1 MGFLGDLAG
10 QIDSQLS
17 LGENANHT
25 LDSVIS
31 GQNVKY
37 GSLGDFASKF
47 DQSSERRYVEEGY
60 LRRDPFNADPK
71 QFEILMQ
78 EPNATVFI
86 KKKMFSSIAENFRPD
101 YMDVDEKLY
110 YKTIKILFANKCAQ
124 ISALE
129 KLSKI
134 QSVTA
139 SAGSI
144 SETLFPIIITLAD
157 TIAAGGLPTGNN
169 LFGAFGGNPLGGS
182 DASKLLNIS
191 DQLRKI
197 SSFNVTNPSTTWL
210 VDSSNLFQSQFGKGT
225 GVIELSNFTTL
236 NTNVSV
242 DGIKNAGSFGLTIM
256 DPYEAMLITEWD
268 IEKAIADATNM
279 YKNSSVFQLA
289 GVGGSDQ
296 VISDKQAR
304 LNQIRS
310 ARGASPITIKVNPT
324 SLLGKR
330 VTAIFDRIGTELI
343 FNYDSSGGTGIP
355 GLGGFTGNGVSVSDD
370 YLKGGDIAGVDGLD
384 PSPSSIGIG
393 STGNV
398 RQLVSDSELSV
409 FNALITAIYT
419 KIQMEANSQNAFQI
433 TNKTTNYTRRKMRF
447 NFSGKLIIQP
457 MDIIHIYLSS
467 KSMFDN
473 KLLGGLSTMFNGFG
487 VLQGLNTIATD
498 IKNIGSLLNPKGSS
512 TLQAE
517 KTAYVGSSFPN
528 SLWALLRSQFINE
541 KEGTHV
547 FAGVVDNANDSWGEG
562 KFTVSVSGRDN
573 TVYFDQGKVN
583 FKPGVDVF
591 NGAIYDPLTPF
602 KSNFDTIS
610 TNAKDDSRELLDE
623 NKDLLGT
630 MADKRGLVKMKSGP
644 DAGKKLASDHFN
656 SNTFI
661 DTTTGFKNRV
671 LFAPD
676 GLVYKW
682 KEGIGVF
689 VQFGSSLDLND
700 PNKTGNPSTYL
711 EPFAGQDVMNV
722 ISLLITGQPYNYS
735 NFWRA
740 SNNLYGFGKD
750 QQSQQ
755 DSAHTYITS
764 LQNELTK
771 SNILWGN
778 FIPFKNLVIDEKS
791 FAYAQ
796 NAQFRVVQRN
806 RDLDAKI
813 EKLKDLNNQA
823 AIFGGAANALTN
835 EPKLFAPQF
844 EAIKSQVIELQKSV
858 QADVD
863 AITNEDYA
871 FNATAG
877 SAGPDATFD
886 YAENIDSSKAGIS
899 ASNPNSKKELRRQ
912 TNFLTRRMSYNVRA
926 NEDKNLFIVDD
937 TYDKDYDILAYNKS
951 LTDGIKLYNNDFNST
966 RDKIANTADLLNLEV
981 FADTQG
987 HIRVRPPQY
996 NRMPSSVFYR
1006 MMYLKQAYG
1015 IQVFPQFLDDLFSD
1029 QIDTLRKRIEI
1040 LEDLIRLDCAIVN
1053 GNTSAD
1059 DLKATDYILTGG
1071 GAASN
1076 TGASFAFISDQDS
1089 GQIVDINQLMHST
1102 NPDEENQVASFITDL
1117 SKDATSNKEIFPNT
1131 SRYTAII
1138 KSLTQQNLPNQ
1149 GYTLSNV
1156 PTFNA
1161 NSYVDQLISRIQTK
1175 SGTKINKKD
1184 YIVSDPGQANG
1195 LVLSTTATIDIFKIT
1210 KELQEKLQERQKVI
1224 RLFYSTLS
1232 NAKDFKSL
1240 DSNDKNLTNQ
1250 LLAPAIYGNSHI
1262 PEVFEHMIE
1271 DESYNDYGGN
1281 SGSRYIILRSQIR
1294 NIQITETPPE
1304 YTLVEVQGVLNTF
1317 SPDSL
1322 PDGLNSFPQGGN
1334 GLVTAAAVDYDMW
1347 RNYGFK
1353 NQAVVKVPFLSDP
1366 NSQCAPYASMILSR
1380 ARKNILRGSVTISG
1394 NEYMQPGEV
1403 VYLQDRGLLFYVTAV
1418 RHNFGFSNS
1427 FTTTLDLTYGHTPGE
1442 YIPTTMDV
1450 IGKMIYNNRDI
1461 AGYTVDRQS
1470 NSGNE
1475 TSLGVVQM
1483 DPNTLDTSVIP
1494 GASTE
1499 GDDSNTPQNSFAS
1512 FNKQTLD
1519 NIMFQ
1524 AAYLVN
1530 ANNSKGNNIVAH
1542 VELRIYY
1549 DDANPINDDL
1559 QNFANDARNVLIGQI
1574 NTTSSISMS
1583 AAPTNNQAFPSNS
1596 VSVIPINIDSTSDRR
1611 SPSQKAIDSARN
1623 QVSQNSGSIS
1633 LNILGGSS
1641 DRTTPTPSNDK
1652 LRAALFG
1659 YIVDCW
1665 LSFENVPAQSTG
1677 GS

>member
-1 MGFLGDLAG
+1 MGFLGELAN
-10 QIDSQLS
+10 QINSQLS

-25 LDSVIS
+25 LDSVVD
-31 GQNVKY
+31 GQNLKY
-37 GSLGDFASKF
+37 GTLGDLASKF
-47 DQSSERRYVEEGY
+47 DQSAERRYVEEGY
-60 LRRDPFNADPK
+60 LRRDPFNADQK

-101 YMDVDEKLY
+101 YMDIDEKLY
-110 YKTIKILFANKCAQ
+110 YKTIKVLFANKCAQ

-134 QSVTA
+134 QTVTA

-144 SETLFPIIITLAD
+144 SDTLFPIIITLAD

-169 LFGAFGGNPLGGS
+169 LFGAFGGNPLGGT

-197 SSFNVTNPSTTWL
+197 SSFNVTNNTTTWL

-279 YKNSSVFQLA
+279 YKNSSTFQLIGSA
-289 GVGGSDQ
+289 GGNQ
-296 VISDKQAR
+296 VINDKQNR
-304 LNQIRS
+304 LNQIRA

-324 SLLGKR
+324 SLLGRR

-343 FNYDSSGGTGIP
+343 FNYNSAGSTGIP
-355 GLGGFTGNGVSVSDD
+355 GLGGITGDGVTVADD
-370 YLKGGDIAGVDGLD
+370 YLRGGDIAGEDGLD
-384 PSPSSIGIG
+384 TKQAAIGIG
-393 STGNV
+393 SIGNV
-398 RQLVSDSELSV
+398 RQLVPDNELSV
-409 FNALITAIYT
+409 FQALITAVYT
-419 KIQMEANSQNAFQI
+419 KIQLEANSQNAFQV
-433 TNKTTNYTRRKMRF
+433 TNKATNYTRRKMRF
-447 NFSGKLIIQP
+447 NFSGKLIVQP
-457 MDIIHIYLSS
+457 MDIIHVYMSS
-467 KSMFDN
+467 KSIYDN
-473 KLLGGLSTMFNGFG
+473 KLLGGLNTMFNGFG
-487 VLQGLNTIATD
+487 VLQGLNSAVTD
-498 IKNIGSLLNPKGSS
+498 IKNIGSLLNPGASG
-512 TLQAE
+512 TVQAE
-517 KTAYVGSSFPN
+517 KASYVGSSFPD
-528 SLWALLRSQFINE
+528 SLWVALRSQFVNE

-547 FAGVVDNANDSWGEG
+547 FAGVVDTANDAWSEG

-573 TVYFDQGKVN
+573 TVYFDQGKIN

-610 TNAKDDSRELLDE
+610 TNTKDNDRELLDE
-623 NKDLLGT
+623 NKALLGT
-630 MADKRGLVKMKSGP
+630 IANNKGLLKMKSGP
-644 DAGKKLASDHFN
+644 DAGKKLASDHFT
-656 SNTFI
+656 SDTFI
-661 DTTTGFKNRV
+661 DTTTGFKSRV
-671 LFAPD
+671 LYAPD

-722 ISLLITGQPYNYS
+722 ISLLVTGQPYNYS
-735 NFWRA
+735 NFWRTA
-740 SNNLYGFGKD
+740 NNLYGFGRD

-755 DSAHTYITS
+755 DSAHTYIAS

-771 SNILWGN
+771 SNALWGN
-778 FIPFKNLVIDEKS
+778 FIPFKNLVIDEQS
-791 FAYAQ
+791 FALAQ
-796 NAQFRVVQRN
+796 NAQFRIVQRN
-806 RDLDAKI
+806 QDLDK
-813 EKLKDLNNQA
+813 KLQKLQDLNNQA
-823 AIFGGAANALTN
+823 AIFGAGNALTQV
-835 EPKLFAPQF
+835 PKLFAPQF
-844 EAIKSQVIELQKSV
+844 ESVKSQVTALQASIT
-858 QADVD
+858 ADVAALSKED
-863 AITNEDYA
+863 AS
-871 FNATAG
+871 FNAAAG
-877 SAGPDATFD
+877 TAGPDATYD
-886 YAENIDSSKAGIS
+886 YSDFIDSSKIGIS
-899 ASNPNSKKELRRQ
+899 ASNSNLKRELRRQ
-912 TNFLTRRMSYNVRA
+912 INFLSRRMSYNVRA

-937 TYDKDYDILAYNKS
+937 SYDKDYDILAYNKS

-1029 QIDTLRKRIEI
+1029 QLDSLRKRLEI
-1040 LEDLIRLDCAIVN
+1040 LDDLIRLDCAIIQ
-1053 GNTSAD
+1053 GTSFGGQDAD
-1059 DLKATDYILTGG
+1059 TAATIYIQ
-1071 GAASN
+1071 AQASAN
-1076 TGASFAFISDQDS
+1076 MGSSFAFISDPDGSIQ
-1089 GQIVDINQLMHST
+1089 DINQVMHT
-1102 NPDEENQVASFITDL
+1102 ANPDDATDTVNTFIAGL
-1117 SKDATSNKEIFPNT
+1117 QGQATSNKDVFPNT
-1131 SRYTAII
+1131 ARYTAII
-1138 KSLTQQNLPNQ
+1138 SSLTLQNLDGA
-1149 GYTLSNV
+1149 GYSLNNV
-1156 PTFNA
+1156 PTFTA
-1161 NSYVDQLISRIQTK
+1161 NTYVDQLVSRIQTK
-1175 SGTKINKKD
+1175 SGTKINKSD
-1184 YIVSDPGQANG
+1184 YLAADPGQANG
-1195 LVLSTTATIDIFKIT
+1195 LVLSTTAKVDIFKVT

-1240 DSNDKNLTNQ
+1240 DSNSTDLTNQ
-1250 LLAPAIYGNSHI
+1250 LLAPAIYGNSNV

-1271 DESYNDYGGN
+1271 DESYNDYGPN
-1281 SGSRYIILRSQIR
+1281 SGTRFIIKRSQIR
-1294 NIQITETPPE
+1294 NLQIAETPPE

-1317 SPDSL
+1317 SPGAL
-1322 PDGLNSFPQGGN
+1322 PDGLNSFPNGGN

-1353 NQAVVKVPFLSDP
+1353 NQAPIKVPFLSDP

-1380 ARKNILRGSVTISG
+1380 ARKNVLRGSVTISG
-1394 NEYMQPGEV
+1394 NEFMQPGEV
-1403 VYLQDRGLLFYVTAV
+1403 IFLEDRGLLFYVTAV
-1418 RHNFGFSNS
+1418 RHNFGFAGS

-1461 AGYTVDRQS
+1461 AGYTIERQS
-1470 NSGNE
+1470 SSGNE
-1475 TSLGVVQM
+1475 SSLGVVQM
-1483 DPNTLDTSVIP
+1483 DPNTLDNSVIP
-1494 GASTE
+1494 GSSKTNSDTNA
-1499 GDDSNTPQNSFAS
+1499 PQNSFAS

-1519 NIMFQ
+1519 NILFQ

-1530 ANNSKGNNIVAH
+1530 ANDTTGNNVVANI
-1542 VELRIYY
+1542 ELRIYY
-1549 DDANPINDDL
+1549 DAANTISDDL
-1559 QNFANDARNVLIGQI
+1559 VNFANDAKSVLTGQI
-1574 NTTSSISMS
+1574 NTTASVSTS
-1583 AAPTNNQAFPSNS
+1583 AAPTNNQAFPTNN
-1596 VSVIPINIDSTSDRR
+1596 VKVVQINIDDTNDRR
-1611 SPSQKAIDSARN
+1611 SPSQKAIDAARN
-1623 QVSQNSGSIS
+1623 QTATSGGSIH
-1633 LNILGGSS
+1633 LDIPGGSS
-1641 DRTTPTPSNDK
+1641 DTTSPPTSNDK

-1665 LSFENVPAQSTG
+1665 LSFTTVPTQSTG